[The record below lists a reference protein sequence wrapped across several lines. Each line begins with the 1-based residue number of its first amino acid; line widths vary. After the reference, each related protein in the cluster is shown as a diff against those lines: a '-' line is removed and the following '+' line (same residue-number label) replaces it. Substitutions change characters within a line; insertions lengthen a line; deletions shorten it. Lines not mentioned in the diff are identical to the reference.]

1 MRGTRSIAISLPYAY
16 ITDFRSLFWDDIAML
31 LDWLQGP
38 YGKEWW
44 DNSDDGID
52 KIAADWSRE
61 LANTQRIVL
70 I

>member
-1 MRGTRSIAISLPYAY
+1 
-16 ITDFRSLFWDDIAML
+16 ML
-31 LDWLQGP
+31 MDWLQGP

-52 KIAADWSRE
+52 KIAADWSRK

-70 I
+70 L